1 MIKNYFKTAWRSMF
15 RHRMTGTINI
25 LGLAAAF
32 SFVLLIAAF
41 VWNEV
46 QVDSSIKN
54 VERQYLVQSE
64 FNQLT
69 TSGMLV
75 RALHEEYPDL
85 VEDYFRYD
93 GITAVLSPGSDSFQ
107 KSAIIADSS
116 FFRMFGFELLHG
128 DTRTALSTPTQVVLN
143 YETAIQFFGHADVVG
158 QHINVASFS
167 GEKQL
172 FTVSGVLRP
181 YTQNSIT
188 HLIADSP
195 AEVFFPL
202 ESASYFG
209 RQVEMWS
216 NPYIASYITLMPGIR
231 ADQLEKPMKKLIQ
244 QHIPDDQ
251 QEGMDATL
259 VPLATF
265 HLEKADGMVKK
276 MLYTLSIVGCFIL
289 LMACINFINIS
300 VNTATAR
307 LREIGIRKVMGSSK
321 GQLRA
326 QFMMESILTVGLS
339 GLMAI
344 VFYPI
349 LSKLATGIFA
359 KELPAMSQLSG
370 TFWLGVPMG
379 VLFIGILAG
388 LYPAFRLSSYRTIL
402 SVKGKLPISLE
413 RTLIMKGLVGL
424 QLSIATIVLIA
435 TTVIV
440 AQINLFFSRD
450 LGYDKDHLLTIQ
462 VPRDWSPEGLERM
475 MQIRERMRSNPVVE
489 SITLSYDVPAAMNSG
504 SAQLKSNTSDADG
517 ISTQMIAS
525 DRHYA
530 ETYQIPMLAGTF
542 FSAEESSESPERVV
556 INETFSRA
564 LGYADPTEALMQPV
578 YFEGRSAP
586 LTISGVSADFY
597 ANTMHA
603 AVAPT
608 VWLNVKN
615 GSMYRYFTIRLHSDD
630 IPNALA
636 ELEQSWKS
644 LLPEA
649 PFDYRFVDARLQM
662 LYKTEI
668 QLKQTGTAAGV
679 LAVIIVLLGL
689 IGLISQNLIRR
700 TKEIGIR
707 KVLGASI
714 QQIILLFV
722 RDLSMV
728 FIISATVAL
737 PISYLLMHEWLQSY
751 HLKTSL
757 DIYSIGL
764 PILLLT
770 GLSLLLIVAQT
781 MRTAAAN
788 PVNSLRDE

>member
-1 MIKNYFKTAWRSMF
+1 MIRNYFKTTLRSMF
-15 RHRMTGTINI
+15 RHKVNATINI

-32 SFVLLIAAF
+32 SFVLLIATF
-41 VWNEV
+41 VWNEAG
-46 QVDSSIKN
+46 VDSTIKN
-54 VERQYLVQSE
+54 VERQYLVQSD

-75 RALHEEYPDL
+75 RALREEYPDL
-85 VEDYFRYD
+85 IEDYFRYD
-93 GITAVLSPGSDSFQ
+93 GITAIFSSGSDSFQ

-128 DTRTALSTPTQVVLN
+128 DAQTALSTPTQVVLN
-143 YETAIQFFGHADVVG
+143 YETAIHFFGHADVVG

-167 GEKQL
+167 GDKQL

-181 YTQNSIT
+181 YTQNSVT

-195 AEVFFPL
+195 ADVFFPL

-209 RQVEMWS
+209 RQVEMWN

-231 ADQLEKPMKKLIQ
+231 PDQLEKPMKKLIQ

-251 QEGMDATL
+251 QEGMDAKL

-289 LMACINFINIS
+289 LMACINFINIT
-300 VNTATAR
+300 VNAATAR
-307 LREIGIRKVMGSSK
+307 LREIGIRTVMGSSR
-321 GQLRA
+321 GQLRV
-326 QFMMESILTVGLS
+326 QFMLESILTVCLS

-344 VFYPI
+344 ALYPL
-349 LSKLATGIFA
+349 LSKSATGIFA
-359 KELPAMSQLSG
+359 KELPAMNQLSG
-370 TFWLGVPMG
+370 TFWLSILLGL
-379 VLFIGILAG
+379 LFIGILAG

-413 RTLIMKGLVGL
+413 RTLIMKGLVGV
-424 QLSIATIVLIA
+424 QLTVATIVLIS

-450 LGYDKDHLLTIQ
+450 LGYDIDHLLTVQ
-462 VPRDWSPEGLERM
+462 VPRDWSPEGLDKM
-475 MQIRERMRSNPVVE
+475 MQIRERIRSNPVVE

-504 SAQLKSNTSDADG
+504 SAQLKRNTGDAIG

-542 FSAEESSESPERVV
+542 FSAEENSESPERVV

-564 LGYADPTEALMQPV
+564 LGFTDPTDALLKPI
-578 YFEGRSAP
+578 YFEGRTIP

-597 ANTMHA
+597 ANTMHT

-615 GSMYRYFTIRLHSDD
+615 GSMYRYFTIRLHADN
-630 IPNALA
+630 IPNALM

-644 LLPEA
+644 LLPDA
-649 PFDYRFVDARLQM
+649 PFDYRFVDERLQM

-668 QLKQTGTAAGV
+668 QLKQTGTAAAI

-689 IGLISQNLIRR
+689 IGMISQNLIRR

-714 QQIILLFV
+714 QQIILLFI
-722 RDLSMV
+722 RDLSTV
-728 FIISATVAL
+728 FVIAAAVAL
-737 PISYLLMHEWLQSY
+737 PIAYLLMQEWLQSF
-751 HLKTSL
+751 HLKISL
-757 DIYSIGL
+757 DIYKTGL
-764 PILLLT
+764 PILLLAS
-770 GLSLLLIVAQT
+770 LSTLLIVAQT
-781 MRTAAAN
+781 MRKALAN
-788 PVNSLRDE
+788 PVTSLRDE